1 MLFEMDRLEKNAR
14 VVALT
19 EAGPLI
25 EVTFKGR
32 AWDGCGDELCRFMDQ
47 VFQDMG
53 PAGVVMN
60 LGEFKIESWD
70 DIGPVFLQLIDKHT
84 HKFRPFCIVARRR
97 TTKSLK
103 TLFMAMQ
110 VSEIV
115 DPEFFDEAKDGLEYL
130 KNRLKEARPDR
141 SR

>member
-19 EAGPLI
+19 ESGPLI

-32 AWDGCGDELCRFMDQ
+32 AWDGCGVELCRFMGQ
-47 VFQDMG
+47 AFQDLG

-60 LGEFKIESWD
+60 LGEFKIGSWD

-84 HKFRPFCIVARRR
+84 HRLRPFCIVAKRG

-110 VSEIV
+110 VSGIV
-115 DPEFFDEAKDGLEYL
+115 ETEFFDDAKDGLEYL
-130 KNRLKEARPDR
+130 ENRLKEARPDS